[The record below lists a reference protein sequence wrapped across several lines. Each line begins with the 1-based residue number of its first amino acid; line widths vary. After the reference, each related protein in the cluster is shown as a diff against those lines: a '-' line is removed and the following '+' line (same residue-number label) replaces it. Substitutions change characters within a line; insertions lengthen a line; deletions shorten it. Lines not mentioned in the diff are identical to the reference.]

1 MGDNTERT
9 TDKYEWNVVLD
20 CAVYPMVYRMERI
33 EEETAVGTSQQQQQ
47 QPLLA
52 SATID
57 EQPEVQRPEEAST
70 EEVSL
75 SCYCYPWLSF
85 CSRGVCVEGE
95 GGRGG
100 ILR

>member
-1 MGDNTERT
+1 MTMGDNTERT

-33 EEETAVGTSQQQQQ
+33 EEETAVGASQQQPQQ
-47 QPLLA
+47 QPSLA
-52 SATID
+52 AATIE

-75 SCYCYPWLSF
+75 SS
-85 CSRGVCVEGE
+85 
-95 GGRGG
+95 
-100 ILR
+100 

>member
-33 EEETAVGTSQQQQQ
+33 EEETAVGASQQQPQQQQQ
-47 QPLLA
+47 QPSLA
-52 SATID
+52 SATIE

-75 SCYCYPWLSF
+75 SRKCYPWLRSH
-85 CSRGVCVEGE
+85 
-95 GGRGG
+95 
-100 ILR
+100 LH